1 MTKNLYLDIHVLQTV
16 PASNINRDDSGAP
29 KTALYGGVTRAR
41 VSSQSWKHAMREAF
55 KKDSDGAEW
64 LLSHRTKKGVQ
75 LLAAKLAEKDN
86 TLDLDAATK
95 KAIEVFKAAGIKI
108 KKDENT
114 TGALFLLSNGQID
127 KLADYALQ
135 NDAYDKKELKEV
147 FSDKNSLDL
156 ALFGRMVADNPEL
169 IVDAA
174 SQVAHAISTHE
185 IVPEFDYFT
194 ALDDEQDSAGAA
206 MIDTLEFN
214 SSTLYRYANVN
225 VKELFHNLGSAEL
238 TLKGIELFIKKF
250 VLSMP
255 TGKQNS
261 FANKTIPPYVM
272 VTIRNDTPVN
282 LVSAFEG
289 PVRSNNGYI
298 KKSIEKLENEYDV
311 TQSFVEKPQTT
322 VVLSTKESK
331 IDNQVKDISSLLTN
345 VAECLE
351 RMMNDENISA

>member
-1 MTKNLYLDIHVLQTV
+1 M
-16 PASNINRDDSGAP
+16 
-29 KTALYGGVTRAR
+29 
-41 VSSQSWKHAMREAF
+41 
-55 KKDSDGAEW
+55 
-64 LLSHRTKKGVQ
+64 
-75 LLAAKLAEKDN
+75 
-86 TLDLDAATK
+86 
-95 KAIEVFKAAGIKI
+95 
-108 KKDENT
+108 
-114 TGALFLLSNGQID
+114 FLLSDGQID

-135 NDAYDKKELKEV
+135 NDSYDKKELKEV

-169 IVDAA
+169 NVDAA

-282 LVSAFEG
+282 LVSAFEE

-351 RMMNDENISA
+351 RMMNDENISD

>member
-1 MTKNLYLDIHVLQTV
+1 
-16 PASNINRDDSGAP
+16 
-29 KTALYGGVTRAR
+29 
-41 VSSQSWKHAMREAF
+41 
-55 KKDSDGAEW
+55 
-64 LLSHRTKKGVQ
+64 
-75 LLAAKLAEKDN
+75 
-86 TLDLDAATK
+86 
-95 KAIEVFKAAGIKI
+95 
-108 KKDENT
+108 
-114 TGALFLLSNGQID
+114 
-127 KLADYALQ
+127 
-135 NDAYDKKELKEV
+135 
-147 FSDKNSLDL
+147 
-156 ALFGRMVADNPEL
+156 
-169 IVDAA
+169 
-174 SQVAHAISTHE
+174 
-185 IVPEFDYFT
+185 
-194 ALDDEQDSAGAA
+194 

-282 LVSAFEG
+282 LVSAFEE

-311 TQSFVEKPQTT
+311 TQSFVEKPETT

-331 IDNQVKDISSLLTN
+331 IDNQVKDISSLLAN

-351 RMMNDENISA
+351 RMMNDENISD